1 MSTSSLALPPE
12 QLQQALQRSR
22 QRSTSRWRLFVSTPG
37 RIAACFIL
45 VFFTLMAIVGP
56 YLYPANLPVH
66 PNDIYAAPS
75 LAHPLGTDFAGT
87 DVLALLVT
95 GSRYVLFAA
104 AVAAVITLGIGT
116 VAGLA
121 AGYYPRI
128 TGSAV
133 MRVAD
138 FVLAIPG
145 LPVLIVL
152 LTIWRFGSPLSMG
165 FVMGIF
171 GWGGIA
177 RAVRAQTLSLRER
190 GFVEAARGLGLPG
203 RRIIRTELLPNLAPY
218 IGMNLMLAMP
228 AFIYTEVGLFFLGV
242 VPYTT
247 SNWGV
252 MLNNAVVQ
260 GGALTSTRALSYL
273 LSPLICI
280 LLITISLVTLANA
293 VDEFFNPRLRRAAA
307 VLPGRATAVPA
318 GRAAAVPAGA
328 PRRAGS
334 RVFTPRRRTR

>member
-1 MSTSSLALPPE
+1 MSTSLALPPE
-12 QLQQALQRSR
+12 QLHQAMQRSR
-22 QRSTSRWRLFVSTPG
+22 QRSTSRWRLLISTPG
-37 RIAACFIL
+37 RIAASAVIVIFA
-45 VFFTLMAIVGP
+45 LMAIIGP
-56 YLYPANLPVH
+56 YLYPANLPI
-66 PNDIYAAPS
+66 NYKDIYAGPS

-87 DVLALLVT
+87 DVLALVVT

-116 VAGLA
+116 AAGLA
-121 AGYYPRI
+121 AGYYSRL
-128 TGSAV
+128 TGGAI
-133 MRVAD
+133 MRVTD

-152 LTIWRFGSPLSMG
+152 ATIWQFGSPLAMG
-165 FVMGIF
+165 FVLGVF

-203 RRIIRTELLPNLAPY
+203 WRIICTEVLPNVAPY
-218 IGMNLMLAMP
+218 IGMNLMLAMT

-242 VPYTT
+242 VSYSTN
-247 SNWGV
+247 NWGV
-252 MLNNAVVQ
+252 MLNNAFAQ
-260 GGALTSTRALSYL
+260 GAATSTHGLSYL

-293 VDEFFNPRLRRAAA
+293 VDEFFNPRLRRI
-307 VLPGRATAVPA
+307 
-318 GRAAAVPAGA
+318 
-328 PRRAGS
+328 
-334 RVFTPRRRTR
+334 

>member
-1 MSTSSLALPPE
+1 MTTSSLVLPPE
-12 QLQQALQRSR
+12 QLHQAMQRSR
-22 QRSTSRWRLFVSTPG
+22 QRSTGRWQLFVSTPG
-37 RIAACFIL
+37 RIAASVIIVL
-45 VFFTLMAIVGP
+45 FTLMAIVGP
-56 YLYPANLPVH
+56 YLYPKNLPID
-66 PNDIYAAPS
+66 NRDIYAGPS
-75 LAHPLGTDFAGT
+75 LAHPLGTDFKGT

-121 AGYYPRI
+121 GGYYPRLA
-128 TGSAV
+128 GSAI

-138 FVLAIPG
+138 FVIAIPG

-152 LTIWRFGSPLSMG
+152 LTIWQFGSPLAMG

-203 RRIIRTELLPNLAPY
+203 RRIIFTELLPNLAPY
-218 IGMNLMLAMP
+218 IGMNLMLALP

-242 VPYTT
+242 VPYTA

-252 MLNNAVVQ
+252 MLNNAVFQ
-260 GGALTSTRALSYL
+260 AGALTSTTALSYL

-293 VDEFFNPRLRRAAA
+293 VDEFFNPRLRRAQLVA
-307 VLPGRATAVPA
+307 PS
-318 GRAAAVPAGA
+318 A
-328 PRRAGS
+328 PRRPGS
-334 RVFTPRRRTR
+334 GPLAFLPRGRTR

>member
-1 MSTSSLALPPE
+1 MTTSSLALPPD
-12 QLQQALQRSR
+12 QLHQAMQRSR
-22 QRSTSRWRLFVSTPG
+22 QRSTRRWQLFVSTPG
-37 RIAACFIL
+37 RIASSAVI
-45 VFFTLMAIVGP
+45 VIFTLMAIVGP
-56 YLYPANLPVH
+56 YLYPKNLPIDTS
-66 PNDIYAAPS
+66 NIYAGPS
-75 LAHPLGTDFAGT
+75 LAHPLGTDFEGT

-95 GSRYVLFAA
+95 GSRYVLLAA

-116 VAGLA
+116 LAGLA
-121 AGYYPRI
+121 GGYYPRLA
-128 TGSAV
+128 GSAI

-138 FVLAIPG
+138 FVIAVPG

-152 LTIWRFGSPLSMG
+152 LTIWQFGSPLAMG
-165 FVMGIF
+165 LVMGIF

-203 RRIIRTELLPNLAPY
+203 RRIIFTELLPNLAPY

-247 SNWGV
+247 GNWGV
-252 MLNNAVVQ
+252 MLNNAVFQ
-260 GGALTSTRALSYL
+260 AGALTSTRALSYL

-293 VDEFFNPRLRRAAA
+293 VDEFFNPRLRRA
-307 VLPGRATAVPA
+307 VLMPASPPGS
-318 GRAAAVPAGA
+318 GF
-328 PRRAGS
+328 GS
-334 RVFTPRRRTR
+334 LVFMPPRRRSG

>member
-1 MSTSSLALPPE
+1 MTTSSLALPPD
-12 QLQQALQRSR
+12 QLHQAMQRSR
-22 QRSTSRWRLFVSTPG
+22 QRSTRRWQLFVSTPG
-37 RIAACFIL
+37 RIAASAII
-45 VFFTLMAIVGP
+45 VIFTLMAIAGP
-56 YLYPANLPVH
+56 YLYPKNLPIDTS
-66 PNDIYAAPS
+66 NIYAGPS
-75 LAHPLGTDFAGT
+75 LAHPLGTDFEGT

-95 GSRYVLFAA
+95 GSRYVLLAA
-104 AVAAVITLGIGT
+104 AVAAVITLGVGT

-121 AGYYPRI
+121 GGYYPRLA
-128 TGSAV
+128 GSAI

-138 FVLAIPG
+138 FVIAIPG

-152 LTIWRFGSPLSMG
+152 LTLWQFGSPLAMG

-203 RRIIRTELLPNLAPY
+203 RRVIVTELLPNLAPY

-252 MLNNAVVQ
+252 MLNDAVFQ
-260 GGALTSTRALSYL
+260 AGALTSTRALSYL

-293 VDEFFNPRLRRAAA
+293 VDEFFNPRLRRAA
-307 VLPGRATAVPA
+307 RVPA
-318 GRAAAVPAGA
+318 AAPER
-328 PRRAGS
+328 PGS
-334 RVFTPRRRTR
+334 GSLLSRPRRRTR

>member
-1 MSTSSLALPPE
+1 MTTSIALPPE
-12 QLQQALQRSR
+12 QLHQAMQRSR
-22 QRSTSRWRLFVSTPG
+22 QRSTQRWRLFISTPG
-37 RIAACFIL
+37 RIAASVII
-45 VFFTLMAIVGP
+45 VIFTLTAVAGP
-56 YLYPANLPVH
+56 YLYPKNLPINPH
-66 PNDIYAAPS
+66 NIYAPPS
-75 LAHPLGTDFAGT
+75 LAHPLGTDFEGT

-121 AGYYPRI
+121 AGYFSRL
-128 TGSAV
+128 TGSAI
-133 MRVAD
+133 MRVTD
-138 FVLAIPG
+138 FVLAVPG
-145 LPVLIVL
+145 FPVLVVL
-152 LTIWRFGSPLSMG
+152 ATIWQFGSPLAMG
-165 FVMGIF
+165 FVMGVI

-203 RRIIRTELLPNLAPY
+203 RRIIFTEVLPNLAPY
-218 IGMNLMLAMP
+218 IGMNLMLAIT

-242 VPYTT
+242 VSYTT

-252 MLNNAVVQ
+252 MLFQAFQ
-260 GGALTSTRALSYL
+260 AGAATSTRGLANL

-293 VDEFFNPRLRRAAA
+293 VDEFFNPRLRRI
-307 VLPGRATAVPA
+307 
-318 GRAAAVPAGA
+318 
-328 PRRAGS
+328 
-334 RVFTPRRRTR
+334 

>member
-1 MSTSSLALPPE
+1 MSTSLALPPD
-12 QLQQALQRSR
+12 QLHQAMQRSR
-22 QRSTSRWRLFVSTPG
+22 QRSASRWRLLISTPG
-37 RIAACFIL
+37 RIAASAIIVIFA
-45 VFFTLMAIVGP
+45 LMAIIGP
-56 YLYPANLPVH
+56 YLYPANLPIH
-66 PNDIYAAPS
+66 PNDIYAGPS

-87 DVLALLVT
+87 DVLALVVT

-104 AVAAVITLGIGT
+104 AFAAVITLGIGT
-116 VAGLA
+116 AAGLA
-121 AGYYPRI
+121 AGYYPRL
-128 TGSAV
+128 TGSAI
-133 MRVAD
+133 MRVTD

-152 LTIWRFGSPLSMG
+152 ATIWQFGSPLAMG

-203 RRIIRTELLPNLAPY
+203 RRIIVTEVLPNVAPY
-218 IGMNLMLAMP
+218 IGMNLMLAMT

-242 VPYTT
+242 VSY
-247 SNWGV
+247 SSNNWGV
-252 MLNNAVVQ
+252 MLNNAFTQ
-260 GGALTSTRALSYL
+260 GSATSTHGLSYL

-293 VDEFFNPRLRRAAA
+293 VDEFFNPRLRRI
-307 VLPGRATAVPA
+307 
-318 GRAAAVPAGA
+318 
-328 PRRAGS
+328 
-334 RVFTPRRRTR
+334 